1 MIHAANLITISRI
14 ILIFPVLFLVSEEK
28 NFSNWLALILF
39 VLAGITDNLDGYIAR
54 KTGTE
59 SPLGALLDLMADK
72 LLIVIIISYLVSLT
86 TNKYLAIPAMII
98 IFRELVISAFRQFL
112 TESEGKNPIQ
122 VSFIAKSKTT
132 LQITALS
139 FLIISPNFGENFYIF
154 TIILFYLAAIASIYS
169 LYGYIKNYKN
179 YIK

>member
-14 ILIFPVLFLVSEEK
+14 ILILPVLLLVSEEK
-28 NFSNWLALILF
+28 NLSNWFALILF

-72 LLIVIIISYLVSLT
+72 LLVVIIISYLVSFT
-86 TNKYLAIPAMII
+86 TNKYLVIPAMII
-98 IFRELVISAFRQFL
+98 IFRELVISALRQFL
-112 TESEGKNPIQ
+112 TERKGSNPIQ

-139 FLIISPNFGENFYIF
+139 FLIISPNFGENFYIL

>member
-14 ILIFPVLFLVSEEK
+14 ILILPVLLLVSEEK
-28 NFSNWLALILF
+28 NFSNWFALILF

-72 LLIVIIISYLVSLT
+72 LLVVIIISYLVSFT
-86 TNKYLAIPAMII
+86 TNKYLVIPAMII
-98 IFRELVISAFRQFL
+98 IFRELVISSFRQFL
-112 TESEGKNPIQ
+112 TERKGSNPIQ

-139 FLIISPNFGENFYIF
+139 FLIISPNFGDNFYVF
-154 TIILFYLAAIASIYS
+154 LTIILFYLFRCHSSCHII
-169 LYGYIKNYKN
+169 
-179 YIK
+179 

>member
-14 ILIFPVLFLVSEEK
+14 ILILPVLLLVSEEE
-28 NFSNWLALILF
+28 NLSNWIALILF

-54 KTGTE
+54 KTGSE
-59 SPLGALLDLMADK
+59 SSLGALLDLMADK
-72 LLIVIIISYLVSLT
+72 LLVVLIISYLVSFT
-86 TNKYLAIPAMII
+86 TNKYLVIPAMII

-112 TESEGKNPIQ
+112 TERKGSNPIQ

-139 FLIISPNFGENFYIF
+139 FLIISPNFGDKFYAL
-154 TIILFYLAAIASIYS
+154 TIILFYLAAIASLSS
-169 LYGYIKNYKN
+169 LYGYFKNYKN